1 MPATEHLPRTLGPY
15 RLQDRLGEGGMGVVH
30 LARDPEGRP
39 VAVKVLRALGGTE
52 GANARRRLAREVETM
67 RRVRSPYVAEVLDA
81 DVTGEYPYIV
91 TRFVPGPTLDEMVRG
106 RGPLSGPGL
115 RRLAHGIAEALAA
128 IHAAGVV
135 HRDLK
140 PGNVMLTD
148 DRPIVIDFGIAQA
161 GDATRLTQTGL
172 VMGTPGYLAPEVIEG
187 EPSSPA
193 SDVHSWGSTMSF
205 AATGRLPFGGGSYE
219 TIFYRIVSGR
229 ADLTGVPA
237 PLVPLIS
244 AALARDPSH
253 RPSASWLSAHASALD
268 MSPAAMASYAPTS
281 TYAGSP
287 LPGAPTRQPTF
298 TPAALPGSVLP
309 GSALSGSVL
318 PGSALPGSALPG
330 SALPET
336 AVPPSGLAPSGLP
349 QAAASPRAARLA
361 ARQAAAPL
369 APKQA
374 ARDVA
379 DLLPPVEYTPPP
391 HPALPAGHPGQ
402 PGAPGA
408 WGPQG
413 PRPAVPEPRD
423 QRGQDDPREAR
434 DKRPPSRP
442 STAAGLAIMVAA
454 IAITVVLPVAGLVAA
469 LAVITLLRAADR
481 AQSKLAVRRSVYGP
495 RASDLVVVLVS
506 APLTV
511 ARALLTSILMAP
523 LALIAGTAAYGL
535 AVVFTHSMNMPRAGA
550 IAAAAVVAWY
560 GLGPG
565 SGRPRRQ
572 LNRMAGAVARTPASA
587 AAVALAV
594 WGVAAAAVLFAWS
607 QPPYYWPATE
617 PHLPWHWPGLHSVI
631 MSASHWLLSHIRL

>member
-1 MPATEHLPRTLGPY
+1 MPATDHLPGTLGPY

-30 LARDPEGRP
+30 LARDREGRP
-39 VAVKVLRALGGTE
+39 VAVKVLHPLGTDGV
-52 GANARRRLAREVETM
+52 NARRRLAREVETM

-91 TRFVPGPTLDEMVRG
+91 TRFVAGPTLDEMIRG
-106 RGPLSGPGL
+106 RGPLSGQGL
-115 RRLAHGIAEALAA
+115 RRLAYGMAEALIA

-148 DRPIVIDFGIAQA
+148 DRPIVIDFGIAQT

-187 EPSSPA
+187 QPSSPA
-193 SDVHSWGSTMSF
+193 SDVHSWGSTMAF
-205 AATGRLPFGGGSYE
+205 AATGHLPFGGGSYE

-237 PLVPLIS
+237 PLGPLIA

-253 RPSASWLSAHASALD
+253 RPSASWLSAQASAVD
-268 MSPAAMASYAPTS
+268 MSAVVGSGPAPTATYPGSPVPPGRPAGAGESRAAVAPAAPASAIPY
-281 TYAGSP
+281 
-287 LPGAPTRQPTF
+287 
-298 TPAALPGSVLP
+298 
-309 GSALSGSVL
+309 
-318 PGSALPGSALPG
+318 
-330 SALPET
+330 
-336 AVPPSGLAPSGLP
+336 
-349 QAAASPRAARLA
+349 AASRAPE
-361 ARQAAAPL
+361 APK

-379 DLLPPVEYTPPP
+379 DLLPPVNYAPSQPSARP
-391 HPALPAGHPGQ
+391 DKSQKRNKPQPSPAWPASAADYQDHAGP
-402 PGAPGA
+402 

-413 PRPAVPEPRD
+413 PRPAVPGPRP
-423 QRGQDDPREAR
+423 QAR
-434 DKRPPSRP
+434 PN
-442 STAAGLAIMVAA
+442 TMAGLAFMVAA
-454 IAITVVLPVAGLVAA
+454 VALTVVLPVAGL
-469 LAVITLLRAADR
+469 LASLVVITLLRAADR
-481 AQSKLAVRRSVYGP
+481 AQSKLAVRRSVRGP
-495 RASDLVVVLVS
+495 RASDLLVVLVT

-511 ARALLTSILMAP
+511 ARALLTEVLMAP
-523 LALIAGTAAYGL
+523 LAIIVGAAAYGL

-550 IAAAAVVAWY
+550 YAAAAVVAWY

-587 AAVALAV
+587 AVIAVAVWALAV
-594 WGVAAAAVLFAWS
+594 AAIMFASS
-607 QPPYYWPATE
+607 QTPYYWPAMS
-617 PHLPWHWPGLHSVI
+617 PHLPGLHSLI
-631 MSASHWLLSHIRL
+631 TSASHWLLQYTHL

>member
-1 MPATEHLPRTLGPY
+1 MPATEHLPKSLGPY

-39 VAVKVLRALGGTE
+39 VAVKVLQPLGSE
-52 GANARRRLAREVETM
+52 GVNARRRLAREVETM
-67 RRVRSPYVAEVLDA
+67 RRVRSQYVAEVLDA
-81 DVTGEYPYIV
+81 DVTGEFPYIV
-91 TRFVPGPTLDEMVRG
+91 TRFVAGPTLEEMVRT

-115 RRLAHGIAEALAA
+115 RRLAHGMAEALTA

-193 SDVHSWGSTMSF
+193 SDVHSWGSTMAF
-205 AATGRLPFGGGSYE
+205 AATGHLPFGGGSYE
-219 TIFYRIVSGR
+219 TIFYRIISGR

-237 PLVPLIS
+237 PLVPLIT

-253 RPSASWLSAHASALD
+253 RPSASWLSAQAIALD
-268 MSPAAMASYAPTS
+268 MSAPGPAPASVYNGADTVTQHPREAVVIPAVPAAAPQVPASA
-281 TYAGSP
+281 
-287 LPGAPTRQPTF
+287 
-298 TPAALPGSVLP
+298 
-309 GSALSGSVL
+309 
-318 PGSALPGSALPG
+318 
-330 SALPET
+330 
-336 AVPPSGLAPSGLP
+336 
-349 QAAASPRAARLA
+349 RAARA
-361 ARQAAAPL
+361 ARAASAPP

-379 DLLPPVEYTPPP
+379 DLLPPVSYSPPQKQQQKQQP
-391 HPALPAGHPGQ
+391 YQGQAGP
-402 PGAPGA
+402 

-413 PRPAVPEPRD
+413 PRPAAAPAPR
-423 QRGQDDPREAR
+423 PAAR
-434 DKRPPSRP
+434 PN
-442 STAAGLAIMVAA
+442 TAAGLALMVALVA
-454 IAITVVLPVAGLVAA
+454 LTVVLPVAGLVVA

-481 AQSKLAVRRSVYGP
+481 AQSKLAVRRSVRGP
-495 RASDLVVVLVS
+495 RASDLVVVLVT

-511 ARALLTSILMAP
+511 VRALLTEVLMAP
-523 LALIAGTAAYGL
+523 LAIIVGAAAYAL
-535 AVVFTHSMNMPRAGA
+535 AVVITHSMNMPRAGA
-550 IAAAAVVAWY
+550 YAAAAVVAWY

-572 LNRMAGAVARTPASA
+572 LDRMAGAVARTRTSA
-587 AAVALAV
+587 AAIALSVWALAV
-594 WGVAAAAVLFAWS
+594 AAVLFASS
-607 QPPYYWPATE
+607 QTPYYWPAVA
-617 PHLPWHWPGLHSVI
+617 PHLPGLHSLI
-631 MSASHWLLSHIRL
+631 TTASHWLLRNINV

>member
-1 MPATEHLPRTLGPY
+1 MPATEHLPRALGPY

-91 TRFVPGPTLDEMVRG
+91 TRYVPGPTLDEMVRE

-115 RRLAHGIAEALAA
+115 RRLAHGIAEALTA

-187 EPSSPA
+187 EPSSSA
-193 SDVHSWGSTMSF
+193 SDVHSWGSTMTF

-268 MSPAAMASYAPTS
+268 MSPAAIASYAPTS
-281 TYAGSP
+281 TYAGPPPPGSPPPGPRSPGRPSGSPRSRPPPRPGPPAPGQRCPGRRCPGRRCPGPRWPGPRSRRPPWRRPSRAP
-287 LPGAPTRQPTF
+287 LPRRPH
-298 TPAALPGSVLP
+298 
-309 GSALSGSVL
+309 
-318 PGSALPGSALPG
+318 
-330 SALPET
+330 
-336 AVPPSGLAPSGLP
+336 PSGPPRRRRLPSRPPGT
-349 QAAASPRAARLA
+349 SPTCCRRSRTCPRPAR
-361 ARQAAAPL
+361 PL
-369 APKQA
+369 SPA
-374 ARDVA
+374 
-379 DLLPPVEYTPPP
+379 PPV
-391 HPALPAGHPGQ
+391 HGGRRAPGQ
-402 PGAPGA
+402 PSPARATSAIPGTQPTSGTSA
-408 WGPQG
+408 VPGTSGRRPG
-413 PRPAVPEPRD
+413 RTPRPASPSWSPR
-423 QRGQDDPREAR
+423 
-434 DKRPPSRP
+434 SRSP
-442 STAAGLAIMVAA
+442 WCC
-454 IAITVVLPVAGLVAA
+454 
-469 LAVITLLRAADR
+469 R
-481 AQSKLAVRRSVYGP
+481 
-495 RASDLVVVLVS
+495 
-506 APLTV
+506 
-511 ARALLTSILMAP
+511 
-523 LALIAGTAAYGL
+523 
-535 AVVFTHSMNMPRAGA
+535 
-550 IAAAAVVAWY
+550 
-560 GLGPG
+560 
-565 SGRPRRQ
+565 
-572 LNRMAGAVARTPASA
+572 
-587 AAVALAV
+587 
-594 WGVAAAAVLFAWS
+594 
-607 QPPYYWPATE
+607 WPA
-617 PHLPWHWPGLHSVI
+617 
-631 MSASHWLLSHIRL
+631 

>member
-1 MPATEHLPRTLGPY
+1 
-15 RLQDRLGEGGMGVVH
+15 MGVVH
-30 LARDPEGRP
+30 LAHDPEGRP
-39 VAVKVLRALGGTE
+39 VAVKVLHPVGAE
-52 GANARRRLAREVETM
+52 GPNARRRLAREVETM

-91 TRFVPGPTLDEMVRG
+91 TRYVSGPTLDEMVRS
-106 RGPLSGPGL
+106 RGPLSGLGL
-115 RRLAHGIAEALAA
+115 RRLATGIAEALAA

-148 DRPIVIDFGIAQA
+148 DRPIVIDFGIAQT

-187 EPSSPA
+187 QPSSPA
-193 SDVHSWGSTMSF
+193 SDIHSWGSTMTF

-253 RPSASWLSAHASALD
+253 RPSATWLSAQVSTLD
-268 MSPAAMASYAPTS
+268 MSAAGPSTAASYAPTG

-287 LPGAPTRQPTF
+287 LPGPLGRPPTF
-298 TPAALPGSVLP
+298 TPSAALAGA
-309 GSALSGSVL
+309 GAGAGAGAALAG
-318 PGSALPGSALPG
+318 P
-330 SALPET
+330 
-336 AVPPSGLAPSGLP
+336 
-349 QAAASPRAARLA
+349 
-361 ARQAAAPL
+361 AAPL

-379 DLLPPVEYTPPP
+379 DLLPPVDYAPPP
-391 HPALPAGHPGQ
+391 RPAP
-402 PGAPGA
+402 APGYA
-408 WGPQG
+408 GPDGPWGPRG
-413 PRPAVPEPRD
+413 PRPAAHGPRD
-423 QRGQDDPREAR
+423 RVDPQDQKAP
-434 DKRPPSRP
+434 RPPSRP
-442 STAAGLAIMVAA
+442 NTAVGLAFMVAA
-454 IAITVVLPVAGLVAA
+454 IALTVMLPVAGLVAS

-495 RASDLVVVLVS
+495 RASDLVVVLVT

-511 ARALLTSILMAP
+511 ARALLTEILMAP
-523 LALIAGTAAYGL
+523 LALLVGTAAYGL

-550 IAAAAVVAWY
+550 YASAAVVAWY

-587 AAVALAV
+587 AAIAIAV
-594 WGVAAAAVLFAWS
+594 WAVAAAAVLFASS
-607 QPPYYWPATE
+607 QTPYYWPAAD
-617 PHLPWHWPGLHSVI
+617 PHLPWQLPGLHSLI
-631 MSASHWLLSHIRL
+631 TSASHWLLRNVQL

>member
-1 MPATEHLPRTLGPY
+1 MPATDNLPRTLGPY

-39 VAVKVLRALGGTE
+39 VAVKVLHPAGTE

-91 TRFVPGPTLDEMVRG
+91 TRFVAGPTLEEMVRG
-106 RGPLSGPGL
+106 RGPLSGQGL
-115 RRLAHGIAEALAA
+115 RRLACGMAEALAA

-148 DRPIVIDFGIAQA
+148 DRPIVIDFGIAQT

-187 EPSSPA
+187 QPSSPA
-193 SDVHSWGSTMSF
+193 SDVHSWGSTMAF
-205 AATGRLPFGGGSYE
+205 AATGHLPFGGGSYE
-219 TIFYRIVSGR
+219 TIFYRIISGR
-229 ADLTGVPA
+229 ADLTGVPT

-253 RPSASWLSAHASALD
+253 RPSASWLSAQASVLD
-268 MSPAAMASYAPTS
+268 MSAVGPSPTATYTGSPFPLTGTPGESRAPGDSRAPGESQAPRGPYAPGEP
-281 TYAGSP
+281 YAP
-287 LPGAPTRQPTF
+287 AP
-298 TPAALPGSVLP
+298 PAPV
-309 GSALSGSVL
+309 
-318 PGSALPGSALPG
+318 
-330 SALPET
+330 
-336 AVPPSGLAPSGLP
+336 APK
-349 QAAASPRAARLA
+349 
-361 ARQAAAPL
+361 

-379 DLLPPVEYTPPP
+379 DLLPPVSYAPEQSRKSQKQKPSPAWPPP
-391 HPALPAGHPGQ
+391 AADYQDQAGP
-402 PGAPGA
+402 

-413 PRPAVPEPRD
+413 PKPAVPGPRP
-423 QRGQDDPREAR
+423 Q
-434 DKRPPSRP
+434 SRP
-442 STAAGLAIMVAA
+442 NTTAGLALMVAA
-454 IAITVVLPVAGLVAA
+454 VALTVVLPVAGLLAS

-481 AQSKLAVRRSVYGP
+481 AQSKLAVRRSVRGP
-495 RASDLVVVLVS
+495 QASDLLVVLVT

-511 ARALLTSILMAP
+511 ARALLTVVLMAP
-523 LALIAGTAAYGL
+523 FAVIVGAAAYGL
-535 AVVFTHSMNMPRAGA
+535 TVVFTHSMNMPRAGA
-550 IAAAAVVAWY
+550 YAAAAVVAWY

-587 AAVALAV
+587 AATALAV
-594 WGVAAAAVLFAWS
+594 WALAIAAVMFASS
-607 QPPYYWPATE
+607 QTPYYWPAMTLHISG
-617 PHLPWHWPGLHSVI
+617 HLPGLHSLI
-631 MSASHWLLSHIRL
+631 TSASHWLLQYTHL